1 MNDARGPESFKENF
15 IKNRKILNLKSENND
30 ISIQLEEF
38 LNSINIFINLN
49 DDIGLNFQQR
59 EKLSTMVNVQRM
71 LNNPIS
77 FHKEQIDYIFNL

>member
-1 MNDARGPESFKENF
+1 MNDARGPDHLKKISSKIE
-15 IKNRKILNLKSENND
+15 KILNLKSENND